1 MNPTKTENEKTLP
14 LPLSLLEKK
23 LGYSFKNK
31 DLITLALQ
39 HSSYANEL
47 KSKGVKLACNERLEF
62 FGDSVLSLIV
72 SDYLYFRYSENQEG
86 DLTKIRAAVVCEKA
100 LAKYA
105 AAIGLGDH
113 LYLGHGEEIN
123 HGRQRPSITSDAF
136 EAVLAAMYIDSG
148 SLETVRTFLL
158 PLVKQEID
166 SIRETSSFVD
176 YKTTLQQI
184 VQQVEG
190 EILEYVL
197 VGEHGPDHNKIFDME
212 ARLNSNVIGRGS
224 AHSKREAEQL
234 AAKEALVLFGEEN
247 EK

>member
-1 MNPTKTENEKTLP
+1 MRYEEGKY
-14 LPLSLLEKK
+14 PLSQDLLEKK
-23 LGYSFKNK
+23 LGYTFK
-31 DLITLALQ
+31 DPSLLQSALY

-47 KSKGVKLACNERLEF
+47 KSKGVTVQCNERLEF

-72 SDYLYFRYSENQEG
+72 SDYLYFRYVANQEG
-86 DLTKIRAAVVCEKA
+86 DMTKIRAAVVCERA

-105 AAIGLGDH
+105 AKIGLGNY
-113 LYLGHGEEIN
+113 LYLGHGEDIN
-123 HGRQRPSITSDAF
+123 HGRERASITSDAF

-148 SLETVRTFLL
+148 SLDTVRDFLL
-158 PLVKQEID
+158 PFVKEEIEAIQEK
-166 SIRETSSFVD
+166 SSFMD
-176 YKTTLQQI
+176 YKTALQQI

-197 VGEHGPDHNKIFDME
+197 VGESGPDHCKTFDME

-234 AAKEALVLFGEEN
+234 AAKEALVLFGQGERN
-247 EK
+247 

>member
-1 MNPTKTENEKTLP
+1 MTHEEGRYPFPQT
-14 LPLSLLEKK
+14 LLERK
-23 LGYSFKNK
+23 LGYTFKDPSLLK
-31 DLITLALQ
+31 SALY

-47 KSKGVKLACNERLEF
+47 KSKGVTIQCNERLEF

-72 SDYLYFRYSENQEG
+72 SEYLYFRYVANQEG
-86 DLTKIRAAVVCEKA
+86 DMTKIRAAVVCERA

-105 AAIGLGDH
+105 AQIGLGDY
-113 LYLGHGEEIN
+113 LYLGHGEDIN
-123 HGRQRPSITSDAF
+123 HGRERASITSDAF

-148 SLETVRTFLL
+148 SLDTVRKFLL
-158 PLVKQEID
+158 PFVKEEIE

-176 YKTTLQQI
+176 YKTALQQI

-197 VGEHGPDHNKIFDME
+197 VGESGPDHCKTFVME

-234 AAKEALVLFGEEN
+234 AAKEALVLFGHGGQSQ
-247 EK
+247 K

>member
-1 MNPTKTENEKTLP
+1 MKPTENETSAQLP
-14 LPLSLLEKK
+14 RPISLLEKRI
-23 LGYSFKNK
+23 GYTFRNRE
-31 DLITLALQ
+31 LITLALQ

-47 KSKGVKLACNERLEF
+47 KAKGTRLSCNERLEF

-72 SDYLYFRYSENQEG
+72 SDYLYFRYSSNQEG

-105 AAIGLGDH
+105 AKIGLGDF

-123 HGRQRPSITSDAF
+123 HGRERASITSDAF
-136 EAVLAAMYIDSG
+136 EALLAAIYIDSG
-148 SLETVRTFLL
+148 SLDTVRTFLL
-158 PLVKQEID
+158 PLVIGEID

-176 YKTTLQQI
+176 YKTALQQI

-190 EILEYVL
+190 ELLEYVL
-197 VGEHGPDHNKIFDME
+197 VGEHGPDHCKIFDME

-224 AHSKREAEQL
+224 AHSKREAEQM
-234 AAKEALVLFGEEN
+234 AAKEALVLFGENREL
-247 EK
+247 

>member
-1 MNPTKTENEKTLP
+1 MRYEEGKY
-14 LPLSLLEKK
+14 PLSQDLLEKK
-23 LGYSFKNK
+23 LGYTFK
-31 DLITLALQ
+31 DPSLLQSALY

-47 KSKGVKLACNERLEF
+47 KSKGVTVQCNERLEF

-72 SDYLYFRYSENQEG
+72 SDYLYFRYVANQEG
-86 DLTKIRAAVVCEKA
+86 DMTKIRAAVVCERA

-105 AAIGLGDH
+105 AKIGLGNY
-113 LYLGHGEEIN
+113 LYLGHGEDIN
-123 HGRQRPSITSDAF
+123 HGRERASITSDAF

-148 SLETVRTFLL
+148 SLNTVRDFLL
-158 PLVKQEID
+158 PFVKEEIEA
-166 SIRETSSFVD
+166 IREKSSFMD
-176 YKTTLQQI
+176 YKTALQQI

-197 VGEHGPDHNKIFDME
+197 VGESGPDHCKTFDME

-234 AAKEALVLFGEEN
+234 AAKEALVLFGQGERE
-247 EK
+247 

>member
-1 MNPTKTENEKTLP
+1 MRYEDGKYP
-14 LPLSLLEKK
+14 LPQNLLEKK
-23 LGYSFKNK
+23 LGYTFK
-31 DLITLALQ
+31 DPSLLQSALY

-47 KSKGVKLACNERLEF
+47 KSKGVTVQCNERLEF

-72 SDYLYFRYSENQEG
+72 SDYLYFRYVANQEG
-86 DLTKIRAAVVCEKA
+86 DMTKIRAAVVCERA

-105 AAIGLGDH
+105 AKIGLGNY
-113 LYLGHGEEIN
+113 LSLGHGEDNN
-123 HGRQRPSITSDAF
+123 HGRERASITSDAF

-148 SLETVRTFLL
+148 SLDTVRNFLL
-158 PLVKQEID
+158 PYVKEEIE
-166 SIRETSSFVD
+166 SIREKSSFMD
-176 YKTTLQQI
+176 YKTALQQI

-197 VGEHGPDHNKIFDME
+197 VGESGPDHCKTFDME

-234 AAKEALVLFGEEN
+234 AAKEALVLFGQGERN
-247 EK
+247 

>member
-1 MNPTKTENEKTLP
+1 MRYEDGKYP
-14 LPLSLLEKK
+14 LPHNLLEKK
-23 LGYSFKNK
+23 LGYTFK
-31 DLITLALQ
+31 DPSLLQSALY

-47 KSKGVKLACNERLEF
+47 KSKGVTVQCNERLEF

-72 SDYLYFRYSENQEG
+72 SDYLYFRYVANQEG
-86 DLTKIRAAVVCEKA
+86 DMTKIRAAVVCERA

-105 AAIGLGDH
+105 AKIGLGNY
-113 LYLGHGEEIN
+113 LYLGHGEDIN
-123 HGRQRPSITSDAF
+123 HGRERASITSDAF

-148 SLETVRTFLL
+148 SLDTVRNFLL
-158 PLVKQEID
+158 PFVKEEIE
-166 SIRETSSFVD
+166 SIREKSSFMD
-176 YKTTLQQI
+176 YKTALQQI

-197 VGEHGPDHNKIFDME
+197 VGESGPDHCKTFDME

-234 AAKEALVLFGEEN
+234 AAKEALVLFGQGERN
-247 EK
+247 